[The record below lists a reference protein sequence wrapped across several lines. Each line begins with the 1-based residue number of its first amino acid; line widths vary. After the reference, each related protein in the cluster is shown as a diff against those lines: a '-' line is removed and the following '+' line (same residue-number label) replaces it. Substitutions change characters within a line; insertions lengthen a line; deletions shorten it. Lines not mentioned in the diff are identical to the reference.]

1 MAEKRRVIPMD
12 ELVNTDKNMYEL
24 TNAAIHR
31 AEQIS
36 ITGDDKDE
44 EQKGKIISKAISEIV
59 TEEVKIQHSRKE
71 SLYPHAYE

>member
-12 ELVNTDKNMYEL
+12 ELVNSDKNMYEL

-36 ITGDDKDE
+36 ITGTDNNEDVE
-44 EQKGKIISKAISEIV
+44 GKIISKAIDEIV
-59 TEEVKIQHSRKE
+59 TEEVK
-71 SLYPHAYE
+71 YEYKR

>member
-12 ELVNTDKNMYEL
+12 RLVNTDKNMYEL

-36 ITGDDKDE
+36 ITGEVKDE
-44 EQKGKIISKAISEIV
+44 DLTGKIISKAISEIV
-59 TEEVKIQHSRKE
+59 TEEVK
-71 SLYPHAYE
+71 YEYKR

>member
-1 MAEKRRVIPMD
+1 MADKRKVIPMD

-36 ITGDDKDE
+36 MTGNDNNE
-44 EQKGKIISKAISEIV
+44 EVEGKIISKAIGEIV
-59 TEEVKIQHSRKE
+59 TGEVE
-71 SLYPHAYE
+71 YEFKR

>member
-1 MAEKRRVIPMD
+1 MAEKLRVIPMD

-36 ITGDDKDE
+36 MTGTDNNE
-44 EQKGKIISKAISEIV
+44 EEEGKIVSKAIGQIV
-59 TEEVKIQHSRKE
+59 SEEVK
-71 SLYPHAYE
+71 YEYNR

>member
-1 MAEKRRVIPMD
+1 MAEKRKVIPMD

-36 ITGDDKDE
+36 ITGSDINEDE
-44 EQKGKIISKAISEIV
+44 DGKIISKAIGEIV
-59 TEEVKIQHSRKE
+59 TEEVK
-71 SLYPHAYE
+71 YEYKR

>member
-1 MAEKRRVIPMD
+1 MADKRRVIPMD

-36 ITGDDKDE
+36 ITGNDNNEDE
-44 EQKGKIISKAISEIV
+44 EGKIISKAIGQIV
-59 TEEVKIQHSRKE
+59 TEEVK
-71 SLYPHAYE
+71 YEYKK